1 MPNTIGSITGAS
13 LNGFYTHTKKN
24 QIWLFHLTTSQ
35 LHTLTCCSRL
45 HGGPFFFLLQ
55 FPTSSS
61 RITADWTR
69 SGSRGA
75 SGPRSPARSWRS
87 WSGFLLKRTTRTS
100 TPEKSWL
107 SKSIWLKPECRY
119 AAPSRLQ
126 SAPVT
131 RGGTRTA
138 HWRTY
143 NGTILGHYALN
154 ATAFYCFLVKAFW
167 FGHDGILAPHSH
179 HHLTMVV

>member
-13 LNGFYTHTKKN
+13 LNWFYTHREKN

-35 LHTLTCCSRL
+35 LHTLTRCSCL
-45 HGGPFFFLLQ
+45 HAGPFFVVLQ
-55 FPTSSS
+55 SPTSSS

-75 SGPRSPARSWRS
+75 SGPRSPAPSWRS
-87 WSGFLLKRTTRTS
+87 WSGFLLKPTIRTS

-126 SAPVT
+126 SAPIKQ
-131 RGGTRTA
+131 GGIQTA
-138 HWRTY
+138 HWGIY
-143 NGTILGHYALN
+143 NGTIMGHCVLN
-154 ATAFYCFLVKAFW
+154 DTAFYCFLVKAFQ
-167 FGHDGILAPHSH
+167 FGRDGILAPRS

>member
-13 LNGFYTHTKKN
+13 LNGFYTHTQKKKSN
-24 QIWLFHLTTSQ
+24 LTLSFDNIPTTHTRMLFMLT
-35 LHTLTCCSRL
+35 RWP
-45 HGGPFFFLLQ
+45 PFFFVLQ

-75 SGPRSPARSWRS
+75 SGPRSPAPSWRS

-131 RGGTRTA
+131 QDGTQTA
-138 HWRTY
+138 H
-143 NGTILGHYALN
+143 LQ
-154 ATAFYCFLVKAFW
+154 
-167 FGHDGILAPHSH
+167 
-179 HHLTMVV
+179 HL